1 MSDSVTADEF
11 DSLAA
16 EYVLG
21 TLDGDERTRANV
33 LLDVDHGFRGKVRL
47 WERRFGELH
56 LMVEAVEPAPQV
68 WERLKGKIG
77 DALTVPGPKLPDL
90 EKLVGDKAAAPA
102 NGMPENA
109 RGENGKVENGN
120 LENGKGESGT
130 TVEPIP
136 APFAGLAPTTTLAP
150 REPTVE
156 VKWPGDAE
164 PVSQIER
171 ALAQVREQEAAR
183 SAGAE
188 ALLKAP
194 SEPEG
199 KEAKPADRPAETPGE
214 TLPVPVTIA
223 REPPVLA
230 PAPEPWSLVTDP
242 RLPGATQRFVP
253 PAVRTKVDR
262 SAERIASIEAS
273 TSLVAAE
280 SRRPRATL
288 GGQRRGD
295 GRLEAQSPPW
305 RLVALCMT
313 ALAVLLGGLISA
325 WRLAP
330 ERLPEPLRPSVVLNL
345 PEFPGIRRPAP
356 PGSEFDE

>member
-150 REPTVE
+150 REP
-156 VKWPGDAE
+156 
-164 PVSQIER
+164 
-171 ALAQVREQEAAR
+171 
-183 SAGAE
+183 
-188 ALLKAP
+188 
-194 SEPEG
+194 
-199 KEAKPADRPAETPGE
+199 
-214 TLPVPVTIA
+214 
-223 REPPVLA
+223 
-230 PAPEPWSLVTDP
+230 
-242 RLPGATQRFVP
+242 
-253 PAVRTKVDR
+253 
-262 SAERIASIEAS
+262 
-273 TSLVAAE
+273 
-280 SRRPRATL
+280 
-288 GGQRRGD
+288 
-295 GRLEAQSPPW
+295 
-305 RLVALCMT
+305 
-313 ALAVLLGGLISA
+313 
-325 WRLAP
+325 
-330 ERLPEPLRPSVVLNL
+330 
-345 PEFPGIRRPAP
+345 
-356 PGSEFDE
+356 